1 VSPPDRP
8 RPPRPGEEL
17 DTARLAEYLSHW
29 LGRVDS
35 VTVEQFPAGHSN
47 LTYHVRVGESSYVL
61 RRPPFGNRVRTAH
74 DMAREFRVLSALAPV
89 FPPAPKPLLLCED
102 ESVLGAPFYLM
113 ERRLGVVIRKE
124 LPEALKGR
132 PEVLGRICDGLV
144 STLAQLHDIDPAAV
158 GLADLGR
165 PQGYVERQIR
175 GWTQRYHA
183 AATEHV
189 PDMEAAARWLA
200 EHLPTDPGA
209 SIIHNDFKFD
219 NVMLD
224 ADDPTRVVAV
234 LDWEMATL
242 GHPLMDLGSSLAYW
256 VESDDPAPIRELG
269 WWPTVEAGMWSRREV
284 ARRYFEARGQAPV
297 PLGFYFV
304 FGFFKLAVII
314 QQIYARYRRG
324 ATTDARF
331 AQMNRMVAVLAT
343 RAVQATRD
351 PGI

>member
-1 VSPPDRP
+1 MSAPDRP
-8 RPPRPGEEL
+8 GPPRPGEEL
-17 DTARLAEYLSHW
+17 DPARLGEYLAAR
-29 LGRVDS
+29 LGRAEPV
-35 VTVEQFPAGHSN
+35 VVEQFPAGHSN
-47 LTYHVRVGESSYVL
+47 LTYHVRVGSASYVL
-61 RRPPFGNRVRTAH
+61 RRPPFGNRVKTAH

-113 ERRLGVVIRKE
+113 ERRHGLVIRKE
-124 LPEALKGR
+124 LPRDLKDR
-132 PEVLGRICDGLV
+132 PDTLARICDSLV
-144 STLAQLHDIDPAAV
+144 TTLARLHEIDPAAV

-165 PQGYVERQIR
+165 PEGYVERQVR

-200 EHLPTDPGA
+200 EELPSDPGA

-256 VESDDPAPIRELG
+256 VEPNDPAPIRGLG
-269 WWPTVEAGMWSRREV
+269 WWPTAEPGMWSRREV
-284 ARRYFEARGQAPV
+284 VGRYFEARGTAPV
-297 PLGFYFV
+297 ALGFYFV

-324 ATTDARF
+324 ATADARF
-331 AQMNRMVAVLAT
+331 AEMNRMVAVLAN
-343 RAVQATRD
+343 RAVQVAHD